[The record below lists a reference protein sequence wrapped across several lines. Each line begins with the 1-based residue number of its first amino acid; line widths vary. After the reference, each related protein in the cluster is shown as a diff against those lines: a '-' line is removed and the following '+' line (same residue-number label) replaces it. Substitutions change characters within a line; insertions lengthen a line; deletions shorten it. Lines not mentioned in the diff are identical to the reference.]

1 MHGVGCWRDEW
12 VGGWV
17 GGRSGRTCIRRDPK
31 SADRWVERVDL
42 FFSFHGYTISVSL
55 LVLTLVFHV
64 CFIFRSVGLFVFWG
78 LVSMFVFMFV
88 TFWVSS
94 PLLFLFYFHFIVLV
108 SFSFPSCGK
117 LVCCVWRFFLFYHIL
132 WAHISTVRKFEG
144 HRFQRQL
151 FQPRGGLSLSQ
162 RPATRQNVLLQQS
175 LMQIGSHS

>member
-64 CFIFRSVGLFVFWG
+64 CFIFRSVGLFFWG
-78 LVSMFVFMFV
+78 PCLHVRFHVCDILGVVPPSFFVLFSFHCSCFVF
-88 TFWVSS
+88 
-94 PLLFLFYFHFIVLV
+94 
-108 SFSFPSCGK
+108 
-117 LVCCVWRFFLFYHIL
+117 
-132 WAHISTVRKFEG
+132 IS
-144 HRFQRQL
+144 QL
-151 FQPRGGLSLSQ
+151 R
-162 RPATRQNVLLQQS
+162 
-175 LMQIGSHS
+175 

>member
-78 LVSMFVFMFV
+78 LVFMFVFMVV

-94 PLLFLFYFHFIVLV
+94 PFLFCFIFVALFLFRFHFPVAV
-108 SFSFPSCGK
+108 NSFVACG
-117 LVCCVWRFFLFYHIL
+117 VFFFFTTYCGHI
-132 WAHISTVRKFEG
+132 
-144 HRFQRQL
+144 
-151 FQPRGGLSLSQ
+151 FQPSESSRATDFNDNFFNHAVASVSASGQQLAKTFYCSSL
-162 RPATRQNVLLQQS
+162 
-175 LMQIGSHS
+175 